1 MIINSFLPLDAVRV
15 MDRGFAGLNFMQELV
30 QKDKYFVVRIKNNW
44 KLEFGSETGLIKIG
58 SSKDTPAYRVIN
70 FCDLETKTEFRLVTN
85 LPANGE
91 VAVTDNIV
99 YDGELNC
106 YGNF

>member
-1 MIINSFLPLDAVRV
+1 

-58 SSKDTPAYRVIN
+58 
-70 FCDLETKTEFRLVTN
+70 FCRPHF
-85 LPANGE
+85 
-91 VAVTDNIV
+91 
-99 YDGELNC
+99 
-106 YGNF
+106 YGNGYSLNNFIIFFNMF